1 MLVDTDKV
9 VKKSV
14 IWEGINYD
22 LCKDGTLYMTL
33 SSNIENNLRLYESIL
48 SMKPKKIIIRNVRDL
63 EILKTLI
70 KKIKFFNIDM
80 EIDLLYN
87 SINPIIKGLNNNLVV
102 NIDKIPDT
110 LKIRG
115 FNQNNEQTEFTTWTH
130 NLSEENK
137 LRFIKHLVE
146 EDKSIFLKQEKA
158 IKEIYKL
165 IKSYYPNIDKLPRKD
180 AFELI
185 SHIISKINLNKY
197 EKYLKT
203 NKELEHGYMA
213 NLLTLFTNNN
223 LFSINC
229 INSKGSYLGKHIIW
243 NEVIDEDGEVSGYD
257 IENNKY
263 NEDILHNSDYTYYRV
278 YPILLELKKGYF
290 KNNIDNGPIRI
301 NKKVNM

>member
-1 MLVDTDKV
+1 MFINNDKII
-9 VKKSV
+9 KKTV
-14 IWEGINYD
+14 IFDRIHYD
-22 LCKDGTLYMTL
+22 FYKDGTLYITL
-33 SSNIENNLRLYESIL
+33 SSNIDKEFMLYDSI
-48 SMKPKKIIIRNVRDL
+48 SKMNPKRIVIKNIRDI
-63 EILKTLI
+63 EILKRI
-70 KKIKFFNIDM
+70 YKK
-80 EIDLLYN
+80 L
-87 SINPIIKGLNNNLVV
+87 KGLNIDIELDLLNDSSLPMIKGINKYLVV
-102 NIDKIPDT
+102 NFDKIPDT

-115 FNQNNEQTEFTTWTH
+115 FNQNNEQTEFTTWAH
-130 NLSEENK
+130 NLTEENK
-137 LRFIKHLVE
+137 IKLIKHLVD

-185 SHIISKINLNKY
+185 SHIISRINLNKY
-197 EKYLKT
+197 EKYLKS

-223 LFSINC
+223 LFRINC

-263 NEDILHNSDYTYYRV
+263 NEDILHNTDYTYYRV

-290 KNNIDNGPIRI
+290 KNNIDNGPIRV
-301 NKKVNM
+301 NKKAKM